1 MAAAPAERV
10 FRAFL
15 IADVRGW
22 TRFTRTQGETA
33 AARLATKFAA
43 VAREAAGARGGRV
56 IELRGDEALAVFQSP
71 AQAVRAG
78 LELQAA
84 CREEIKVEPELPLNI
99 GIGIDAGDAVPVEDG
114 FRGAALNMAARLCS
128 VAGAGEVLVTPGL
141 ARLAL
146 AEAHGD
152 FAFEVF
158 RQEEF
163 KGVDEP
169 VEVQRALATRTW
181 RAVQPVA
188 WTAASGALVERDE
201 ELQWLRGTWR
211 VCRRGEGRVLFVS
224 GPAGAG
230 KTRLAAELA
239 EIAQAG
245 GGTVVRAGGGGD
257 AAARAA
263 RAVTAAASAET
274 PTLVLLDNVEPVAD
288 QVAAELDAAFDA
300 ITTAPVLVLV
310 LAADPARSP
319 ALAAVLERADAD
331 RDGHRR
337 LKPLTAAGVAEV
349 ATAYAGD
356 ELDGVPLDAIVR
368 SSGGM
373 PAAVH
378 RALLEWGRN
387 EAARRLAAAGE
398 WLAEGGARR
407 AGGLAFANNVIRI
420 RLERLFDVPEAE
432 EPSGDCPYKGLAPFG
447 EADAGAFF
455 GRERLVGE
463 LAARTVGFGLLA
475 IIGTSGSGKS
485 SVVQAGLLPSLASG
499 LLPGSER
506 WTHAVFRPGAR
517 PLAALEPA
525 LAFVGAGERRVLVVD
540 QFEETFTLCPD
551 EVERSAFVARLV
563 ELAADSE
570 RNALVVTV
578 RDDFYGACA
587 AYPEL
592 AALIAANQVLVPP
605 MTREELRRASEL
617 PARRAGVRLEPALLD
632 ALVEEASDQAG
643 TLPLLSTALVE
654 LWQTRE
660 AGWIGFAAYERTG
673 GISGAV
679 ARLAE
684 ESFARLDGPEREAAR
699 ALLLRLAGGED
710 AEAITR
716 RRVPFAELD
725 LDSNPHVA
733 AVLAR
738 FTDDRLL
745 TASEQTVEVAHE
757 ALLREWPRLRAW
769 LDDDA
774 EGRRLRVQVTQA
786 AVEWEAGGRDASEL
800 FTGARLTATLD
811 WTQTHGRELNDL
823 EREFVAASREAA
835 EHEARRQRRINRR
848 LRGLLAVAV
857 VLLAAAAVAGGVA
870 LVQRGRARRSATAA
884 EAQRLGAQAL
894 TVTPPDQSFLYA
906 RESYNLEPSPATRGY
921 LFAAQERSPAALA
934 VVHPVTGRIHV
945 LASSPGRSRQLV
957 LSNADQVAVVD
968 ARTLATEHTFT
979 IGPGALAWAGDDAVL
994 STNPVTH
1001 RLGFFDL
1008 KSGRFT
1014 PDPRLPASAYSVSN
1028 DGRLLYTLPT
1038 SGASIGVVN
1047 LKTMR
1052 TLRRILPTKG
1062 FVFDDV
1068 EPEQGGVVVAV
1079 ESSPGNRAAS
1089 TRYQIWLHGLAGAPG
1104 RTILGGPGI
1113 PPFVPYAV
1121 GGHRFAVTL
1130 ARGVK
1135 VVDLRT
1141 GRVWVDGSDVG
1152 AVTALALSPDG
1163 ATLVLATL
1171 DRSAISVVRVVD
1183 NTLETTFIGHQSQVH
1198 GVSFNPAGTLVFS
1211 AAADGRLIAWDLTGG
1226 HSLATT
1232 RPLSGPAPQANTA
1245 LPAGRLFAGSA
1256 RARLVAAAL
1265 GDGTVRLASATAR
1278 TLPTLRTV
1286 RVAAPGKPGQ
1296 PVSVALNLTG
1306 SRLAIGPTTA
1316 ACSSSTPEA
1325 AAGSPRTRFR
1335 KPRAIRRWSIPS
1347 RSPRTGCCGGHGQW
1361 PRRPLPGRGPS
1372 GAPSAPRDWPGDVA
1386 RLFP

>member
-1 MAAAPAERV
+1 M
-10 FRAFL
+10 
-15 IADVRGW
+15 
-22 TRFTRTQGETA
+22 
-33 AARLATKFAA
+33 
-43 VAREAAGARGGRV
+43 
-56 IELRGDEALAVFQSP
+56 
-71 AQAVRAG
+71 
-78 LELQAA
+78 
-84 CREEIKVEPELPLNI
+84 
-99 GIGIDAGDAVPVEDG
+99 
-114 FRGAALNMAARLCS
+114 
-128 VAGAGEVLVTPGL
+128 
-141 ARLAL
+141 
-146 AEAHGD
+146 
-152 FAFEVF
+152 
-158 RQEEF
+158 
-163 KGVDEP
+163 
-169 VEVQRALATRTW
+169 
-181 RAVQPVA
+181 
-188 WTAASGALVERDE
+188 
-201 ELQWLRGTWR
+201 
-211 VCRRGEGRVLFVS
+211 
-224 GPAGAG
+224 
-230 KTRLAAELA
+230 
-239 EIAQAG
+239 
-245 GGTVVRAGGGGD
+245 
-257 AAARAA
+257 
-263 RAVTAAASAET
+263 
-274 PTLVLLDNVEPVAD
+274 
-288 QVAAELDAAFDA
+288 
-300 ITTAPVLVLV
+300 
-310 LAADPARSP
+310 
-319 ALAAVLERADAD
+319 LERADAD

-1163 ATLVLATL
+1163 GDPCPRDTRPFGDQRRAGGRQHPRDDLYRSSEPGTRRQLQPRRNARLL
-1171 DRSAISVVRVVD
+1171 GRSGWPPDRLGSHRGTQPCDDTAAVGPGPASEHGAASRPPVRRVRARTPRRGRPRRRHRPPRVCNRPNAAD
-1183 NTLETTFIGHQSQVH
+1183 PADGPRRRAGQ
-1198 GVSFNPAGTLVFS
+1198 AGTAGLRRPQS
-1211 AAADGRLIAWDLTGG
+1211 HGLKARDWDRRRPPARLRHRKRPPARLAHGSGNRGPSGDGRFRRVRRERD
-1226 HSLATT
+1226 
-1232 RPLSGPAPQANTA
+1232 
-1245 LPAGRLFAGSA
+1245 A
-1256 RARLVAAAL
+1256 R
-1265 GDGTVRLASATAR
+1265 
-1278 TLPTLRTV
+1278 
-1286 RVAAPGKPGQ
+1286 
-1296 PVSVALNLTG
+1296 
-1306 SRLAIGPTTA
+1306 
-1316 ACSSSTPEA
+1316 
-1325 AAGSPRTRFR
+1325 
-1335 KPRAIRRWSIPS
+1335 
-1347 RSPRTGCCGGHGQW
+1347 GGHGQW